1 MLALN
6 ATSSLAPSS
15 RALWTTAWVVSQP
28 NESTT
33 IIVITLAITAA
44 QTMSF
49 VLLTIV
55 SRRSALSADRLL
67 STSLSSGVLI
77 FASLASQTRNIGAW
91 RGWSDA
97 NAKAPFMKAWQEME
111 SQDLGST

>member
-6 ATSSLAPSS
+6 ATSSFFPSS
-15 RALWTTAWVVSQP
+15 RALSTTAWVVSQP
-28 NESTT
+28 SESTT

-49 VLLTIV
+49 VLLIVV

-77 FASLASQTRNIGAW
+77 FASLASQTRNIGDY
-91 RGWSDA
+91 RGRFDG
-97 NAKAPFMKAWQEME
+97 NA
-111 SQDLGST
+111 